1 MIKTSRQL
9 KDLVRNKSGGDS
21 AKAQIIIRNYIM
33 ERFLERVSVSKY
45 KNQFIFKGG
54 MMISSMVGIDNRS
67 TMDIDT
73 TLKSLNLS
81 VEDISNVLAEVVS
94 IKIDDGIA
102 FRVKSIT
109 EIMDEAEYPG
119 VRAMLEATLENM
131 RTPLKIDFSTGD
143 AITPKEIIYNYKLMF
158 ENRSIAIMAYNTETI
173 LAEKLETI
181 ITRSI
186 ANTRL
191 RDFYDLRILY
201 DTVDIDFERLK
212 AAFLATCERR
222 NSVNVVANKDVVMGQ
237 IENDIGLIKLWENYQ
252 RKYDYA
258 REYSW
263 YDIMSVL
270 KIFFDKL

>member
-109 EIMDEAEYPG
+109 DIMDEAEYPR

-131 RTPLKIDFSTGD
+131 RTPLEIDFSTGD
-143 AITPKEIIYNYKLMF
+143 AITAKEIIYNYKFMF

-181 ITRSI
+181 ITRSV

-222 NSVNVVANKDVVMGQ
+222 NSVYAVANKDVVMGQ
-237 IENDIGLIKLWENYQ
+237 IEKDKGLIKLWENYQ

-263 YDIMSVL
+263 YDIMFVL

>member
-131 RTPLKIDFSTGD
+131 KTPLKIDFSTGD
-143 AITPKEIIYNYKLMF
+143 AITPKEITYNYKLMF

-201 DTVDIDFERLK
+201 DTVDIDFKRLK

-222 NSVNVVANKDVVMGQ
+222 NSVNAVANKDVVMGQ
-237 IENDIGLIKLWENYQ
+237 IENDKGLIKLWESY
-252 RKYDYA
+252 
-258 REYSW
+258 
-263 YDIMSVL
+263 
-270 KIFFDKL
+270 

>member
-109 EIMDEAEYPG
+109 DIMDEAEYPG

-131 RTPLKIDFSTGD
+131 RTPLEIDFSTGD
-143 AITPKEIIYNYKLMF
+143 AITPKEIIYNYKFMF

-181 ITRSI
+181 ITRSV

-222 NSVNVVANKDVVMGQ
+222 NSVYAVANKVVVMGQ
-237 IENDIGLIKLWENYQ
+237 IENDKGLIKLWENYQ

-263 YDIMSVL
+263 YDIMFVL